1 MNSSRRHLLRASL
14 GAACFLAALGR
25 ARAAAPLKS
34 LQLVVPA
41 PPGSQPDQLARW
53 LVGPMA
59 QSAGAPGSVLNRP
72 GAAGA
77 IAADAVLAAAPESG
91 ALLIGGLDH
100 VAYSHVNNN
109 RRPLDPFVDFVPVGA
124 VNRDTWMVVAGAAQ
138 PASLPALADLSRRL
152 GGLHYAS
159 NGEGSTAHLLSAR
172 LCKSLR
178 IDAQH
183 VPYREPWLPD
193 LIAGRLHF
201 AVAPT
206 PAVLAHVRAGRLQ
219 ALATLTESRLAVA
232 PSVPTIRE
240 LGHPEQVFYG
250 GLFLFAPASLV
261 DHAPRINAWLLEALG
276 RADVLQSYRDAGIE
290 PTPLALDAA
299 QAAVRQRLHDV
310 DGMRVAV
317 FGRAR

>member
-14 GAACFLAALGR
+14 GAACFLSALGR
-25 ARAAAPLKS
+25 AHGAAPFKS

-59 QSAGAPGSVLNRP
+59 RSAGAPGSVLNRP

-77 IAADAVLAAAPESG
+77 IAADAVLAAAPETGS
-91 ALLIGGLDH
+91 LLIGGLDH
-100 VAYSHVNNN
+100 VAYSHVNSN

-124 VNRDTWMVVAGAAQ
+124 INRDTWMVVAGTAQ
-138 PASLPALADLSRRL
+138 PSSLATLADLSRRQ

-172 LCKSLR
+172 LCKSLG

-183 VPYREPWLPD
+183 VPYRDPWLPD
-193 LIAGRLHF
+193 LMAGRLHF

-206 PAVLAHVRAGRLQ
+206 PAVLAHVNAGRLQ
-219 ALATLTESRLAVA
+219 ALATLTENRLADA

-240 LGHPEQVFYG
+240 LGSPEQVFHG
-250 GLFLFAPASLV
+250 GLFLFAPAPLA
-261 DHAPRINAWLLEALG
+261 DHAARINVWLVEALG
-276 RADVLQSYRDAGIE
+276 EAEVVQGYRDAGVE
-290 PTPLALDAA
+290 PTPLTLEAA
-299 QAAVRQRLHDV
+299 QASVRQRLLQV
-310 DGMRVAV
+310 DAMRLAV

>member
-1 MNSSRRHLLRASL
+1 MKISRRQMLRASL
-14 GAACFLAALGR
+14 GAVSGLAALGPV
-25 ARAAAPLKS
+25 RAATRLKS

-77 IAADAVLAAAPESG
+77 IAADAVLAAPPDAG

-124 VNRDTWMVVAGAAQ
+124 VNRDTWMIVAGTAQ
-138 PASLPALADLSRRL
+138 PASLPALAELSRRQ

-172 LCKSLR
+172 LCKALA
-178 IDAQH
+178 IEAQH
-183 VPYREPWLPD
+183 VPYRDPFLPD
-193 LIAGRLHF
+193 LIADRLHF

-206 PAVLAHVRAGRLQ
+206 PAVLAHVKAGRLQ
-219 ALATLTESRLAVA
+219 GLATLTDSRLAVA
-232 PSVPTIRE
+232 PSVPAIRE

-250 GLFLFAPASLV
+250 GLFLFAPASLSE
-261 DHAPRINAWLLEALG
+261 HAPRINAWLVDALG
-276 RADVLQSYRDAGIE
+276 QAEVQQGYRDAGIE
-290 PTPLALDAA
+290 PTPLTLEAA
-299 QAAVRQRLHDV
+299 QSAVRQRLREV
-310 DGMRVAV
+310 DEMRVAV

>member
-1 MNSSRRHLLRASL
+1 MNSSRRHLLRVSL
-14 GAACFLAALGR
+14 GAVCFLTALRSAG
-25 ARAAAPLKS
+25 AAATLKS

-41 PPGSQPDQLARW
+41 PPGTQPDQLARW

-59 QSAGAPGSVLNRP
+59 RSAGAPGSVLNRP

-77 IAADAVLAAAPESG
+77 VAADAVLAALPETG
-91 ALLIGGLDH
+91 TLLLGGLDH

-109 RRPLDPFVDFVPVGA
+109 RRPLDPLIDFVPVGA
-124 VNRDTWMVVAGAAQ
+124 VNRDTWMVVAGMAQ
-138 PASLPALADLSRRL
+138 PTSLPALAELSRRQ

-172 LCKSLR
+172 LCRSLG
-178 IDAQH
+178 IEAQH
-183 VPYREPWLPD
+183 VPYRDPWLAD

-206 PAVLAHVRAGRLQ
+206 PAVLAHVNTGKLQ
-219 ALATLTESRLAVA
+219 ALTTLTETRLAVA

-240 LGHPEQVFYG
+240 LGHAEQVFYG
-250 GLFLFAPASLV
+250 GLFLFAPASL
-261 DHAPRINAWLLEALG
+261 AEFATRINAWLVDALSQAEVVQG
-276 RADVLQSYRDAGIE
+276 YRDAGVE
-290 PTPLALDAA
+290 PTPLTLHETHAA
-299 QAAVRQRLHDV
+299 IRQRLREV
-310 DGMRVAV
+310 DEMRVTV